1 VTARVVLAG
10 HGLAGNVF
18 HEPFLRSTPG
28 LDLVGIVRSA
38 DVDTMWD
45 LRPDL
50 VVVATP
56 NASHVTLA
64 LEAVRR
70 GVAVVV
76 DKPLGLSVAD
86 AEPLV
91 SLAAA
96 EGVRLGV
103 FQNRR
108 WDGDF
113 LTAQHLLRSGALGE
127 LVLWE
132 SRFERWRP
140 AVGEGWRESG
150 DGGGLLLDL
159 GSHLVDQALVAVG
172 PVVSVHATVRRVRAG
187 ATQDDDV
194 QLTLVHA
201 SGASSLLVATVLAS
215 QVGPRFRLLGTSASW
230 VKHGLDGQEA
240 VLRGALPVVED
251 GGRLGSDEAWE
262 QLAPRPGDYGAFYA
276 GVAAALARGG
286 PMPVTGAEGLGVLRV
301 LDAAR
306 ESARTDQ
313 VVHLR

>member
-1 VTARVVLAG
+1 VTARVVLVG
-10 HGLAGNVF
+10 HGLAGKTF

-38 DVDTMWD
+38 DVGTMWD

-50 VVVATP
+50 VVLATP
-56 NASHVTLA
+56 NATHVPLG

-86 AEPLV
+86 AQPLV
-91 SLAAA
+91 ALAAA
-96 EGVRLGV
+96 EGVPLGV
-103 FQNRR
+103 FHNRR

-113 LTAQHLLRSGALGE
+113 MTAQQLLSSGALGS

-140 AVGEGWRESG
+140 SVGTGWRETS

-172 PVVSVHATVRRVRAG
+172 PAVSVHATVRVVRPG
-187 ATQDDDV
+187 AAQDDDV
-194 QLTLVHA
+194 QITLEHI
-201 SGASSLLVATVLAS
+201 SGARSLLVATMLAA
-215 QVGPRFRLLGTSASW
+215 QVGPRFRLLGTSAAW
-230 VKHGLDGQEA
+230 VKHGLDGQEV
-240 VLRGALPVVED
+240 VLRGGAAPVED
-251 GGRLGSDEAWE
+251 GGRLGSDEAFE
-262 QLAPRPGDYGAFYA
+262 QLPPRPGDWGAYYA
-276 GVAAALARGG
+276 LVSDALATGG
-286 PMPVTGAEGLGVLRV
+286 PMPVTGEEGLEVLRV

-306 ESARTDQ
+306 ESAASRS
-313 VVHLR
+313 VVHLV

>member
-10 HGLAGNVF
+10 YGLAGKAF

-28 LDLVGIVRSA
+28 LDLVGIVRST

-50 VVVATP
+50 VVLATP
-56 NASHVTLA
+56 NTTHVPLGI
-64 LEAVRR
+64 EAVRR
-70 GVAVVV
+70 GVAVVI

-91 SLAAA
+91 AMAAA
-96 EGVRLGV
+96 EGVPLGV
-103 FQNRR
+103 FHNRR

-113 LTAQHLLRSGALGE
+113 LTAQQLVSSGALGS

-140 AVGEGWRESG
+140 SVGTGWRETSE
-150 DGGGLLLDL
+150 GGGLLLDL

-172 PVVSVHATVRRVRAG
+172 PVVSVHASVRAVRPD
-187 ATQDDDV
+187 AVPDDDV
-194 QLTLVHA
+194 QLTLEHA
-201 SGASSLLVATVLAS
+201 SGARSLLVATMLAS

-230 VKHGLDGQEA
+230 VKHGLDGQEV
-240 VLRGALPVVED
+240 VLRGGAAPVED
-251 GGRLGSDEAWE
+251 GGRLGSDDAFE
-262 QLAPRPGDYGAFYA
+262 QLPPRPGDYGAFYA
-276 GVAAALARGG
+276 LVADALASGG
-286 PMPVTGAEGLGVLRV
+286 PMPVTGEEGLEVLRV

-306 ESARTDQ
+306 ESAASHS
-313 VVHLR
+313 VVHLV